1 MATENRSRDLKKP
14 HSSQGW
20 AIALFTIGVFMAGL
34 DNGIIGTALTT
45 INESFGVSPSWGAW
59 SITLYTLGIAISVPI
74 IGKLSDRYGRRRM
87 FLVEITLFGL
97 GSLLVAFSPNF
108 IMLLIARFIQAIGGG
123 GIFIIGS
130 SHILATLP
138 KERQGRALGM
148 LGGMHGLS
156 AVIGPNLG
164 AVILQLTG
172 TWQWMFLIN
181 IPIVIFLF
189 IFGAT
194 KIEESHPGTS
204 KSMDF
209 TGTILLS
216 LSILSFMLGVTQ
228 LEGKSWLIVFTDLRI
243 AVLLLNAIF
252 LFGLLLFYERQLE
265 HRGGDPILSI
275 SLLSGRFFQMILLIA
290 LFSGG
295 FLAGII
301 FIPSYVQQV
310 FQVPVENAGFWLTP
324 MALTSG
330 VGAGLGGFLTDRYG
344 AERTI
349 VMSGFIGALGF
360 GLFPFWVSDGFSFVI
375 ASIIAGVGL
384 GILLG
389 APLNVLVGKS
399 ARKHE
404 QGSALG
410 ILSLSRQ
417 IGLTVFPTI
426 FAGYLTSGMAD
437 IAPIISSTYG
447 DTAIEVNLN
456 LQSPHDQYSDIVNQ
470 IEGLNPSM
478 QKGMFDTIA
487 HILKS
492 GFDQMFITSAILSIL
507 VVLSGFY
514 LFRRKP

>member
-1 MATENRSRDLKKP
+1 MSTRSR
-14 HSSQGW
+14 SQGW

-34 DNGIIGTALTT
+34 DNGIISTALTT

-59 SITLYTLGIAISVPI
+59 SITLYTLGIAISVPV

-97 GSLLVAFSPNF
+97 GSLLVALSPNF
-108 IMLLIARFIQAIGGG
+108 IFLLTARFIQAIGGG

-138 KERQGRALGM
+138 KEKQGRALGM

-172 TWQWMFLIN
+172 SWQWMFLIN

-189 IFGAT
+189 IFGVI
-194 KIEESHPGTS
+194 KIEESHSSTS
-204 KSMDF
+204 KSLDF
-209 TGTILLS
+209 TGTALLS
-216 LSILSFMLGVTQ
+216 LSILSFMLGITQ
-228 LEGKSWLIVFTDLRI
+228 LEGQSWSVALTDPTI
-243 AVLLLNAIF
+243 AVLLFNAVF
-252 LFGLLLFYERQLE
+252 LFILLLFYERQLE
-265 HRGGDPILSI
+265 RQGGDPIVSV
-275 SLLSGRFFQMILLIA
+275 SLISGRLFQTILLIG

-324 MALTSG
+324 LALSSG
-330 VGAGLGGFLTDRYG
+330 IGAGLGGFLTDKYG

-349 VMSGFIGALGF
+349 MMSGFIGAVGF
-360 GLFPFWVSDGFSFVI
+360 GLFPLWVNSGASFVV

-399 ARKHE
+399 ARANEH
-404 QGSALG
+404 GSALG

-417 IGLTVFPTI
+417 IGLTVFPTL
-426 FAGYLTSGMAD
+426 FAGYLTSGMANV
-437 IAPIISSTYG
+437 APVMNSIYG
-447 DTAIEVNLN
+447 DDAIEVNASI
-456 LQSPHDQYSDIVNQ
+456 QSPQDQYKDVVNQ
-470 IEGLNPSM
+470 IAGMDLSSQKEMLN
-478 QKGMFDTIA
+478 TIA
-487 HILKS
+487 NILKS
-492 GFDQMFITSAILSIL
+492 GFDQMFITSAILSVIIIF
-507 VVLSGFY
+507 VGTY
-514 LFRRKP
+514 LFLYKSKNSK